1 MTEPI
6 AFALA
11 VLALLATP
19 GPTNTL
25 LATSGAAAGFQRSLH
40 LIAAEIAGYF
50 TSIAAIA
57 IVIAPLIRASHALD
71 IALRVGCG
79 LYLFYAAWKLW
90 QEGAAVIARGSPV
103 KFRRVLVATLLNPK
117 AVVFAYVI
125 VPHLSDGRFGEAV
138 PYLGALG
145 AMIAVVGSAWIGI
158 GAAVRAGA
166 FAGADRGYA
175 RRAGA
180 LVLCLFA
187 VLVSGSALT
196 T

>member
-40 LIAAEIAGYF
+40 LIAAEIAGYL
-50 TSIAAIA
+50 TSITTIA
-57 IVIAPLIRASHALD
+57 FVVAPLIRASHMLD

-79 LYLFYAAWKLW
+79 AYLLYAAWRLW
-90 QEGAAVIARGSPV
+90 QEGAALITSGEPV
-103 KFRRVLVATLLNPK
+103 KFRRVLLATLLNPK
-117 AVVFAYVI
+117 AVIFAYVI
-125 VPHLSDGRFGEAV
+125 VPHLSDRRFGEAL
-138 PYLGALG
+138 PYLSALGAL
-145 AMIAVVGSAWIGI
+145 IAIVGCAWIGV
-158 GAAVRAGA
+158 GAAIRAGA
-166 FAGADRGYA
+166 FAGADGGYA

-196 T
+196 S